1 MMAGLFIISLSY
13 LLLAAHALRGGD
25 GGLAVFMIG
34 SAALAFSRERWAGNL
49 SAVLLGCCSLLWLSK
64 GSDLINLRIGLG
76 GDWIR
81 LTLIM
86 SALFALTLFSAAY
99 CFSASGRE
107 RFNRSKEQG
116 WFRTSI
122 FLLTALLLEIT
133 RSKVSFP
140 ILLADRFFPGWGRAE
155 IFFLALYASWL
166 GSMMFSP
173 EGAKVMRPRI
183 WALFSLVFF
192 VQLVLGLAGAEQFL
206 MTGRLH
212 LPVPALIAAGP
223 VYRGSG
229 FFMPVLF
236 TVSVLLVGPAWCSHL
251 CYIGAWDDQ
260 CSRFGKLKPSHN
272 FKSGLTWM
280 RLILLLLAVGVAW
293 AMRASGISTFVAV
306 WSAAVFG
313 LIGIMIMLYFSRRM
327 GMMVHCTAFCPM
339 GIVSNLLGRLSPWRM
354 KISSDCC
361 KCMKCSRSCRYN
373 ALKPQDIEAGHPG
386 LSCTLCGDCVSSCS
400 SSSIG
405 YRLPFISP
413 QTARII
419 FLAMVTS
426 LHALFLGVARI

>member
-1 MMAGLFIISLSY
+1 MILILLSY

-25 GGLAVFMIG
+25 VGLAVFMIG
-34 SAALAFSRERWAGNL
+34 TAGLAFHRERWVGNVCG
-49 SAVLLGCCSLLWLSK
+49 VLLVWASLLWLQK
-64 GSDLINLRIGLG
+64 GAELINLRIFTG

-81 LTLIM
+81 LAVIM
-86 SALFALTLFSAAY
+86 GALFAISVFSAAY
-99 CFSASGRE
+99 CFSPAGRE
-107 RFNRSKEQG
+107 RFCRGKEQG
-116 WFRTSI
+116 WFRASI
-122 FLLTALLLEIT
+122 FLLSALLLEIT

-155 IFFLALYASWL
+155 IFLLAFYASWL
-166 GSMMFSP
+166 GGRMFSP

-192 VQLVLGLAGAEQFL
+192 GQLVLGVSGVEQFL
-206 MTGRLH
+206 MTGKLH

-229 FFMPVLF
+229 FFMPILF

-260 CSRFGKLKPSHN
+260 CSRVSRNSPSRK
-272 FKSGLTWM
+272 FKS
-280 RLILLLLAVGVAW
+280 RLIWLRLVLLVLVVGSAW
-293 AMRASGISTFVAV
+293 AMRIAGISFVVAV
-306 WSAAVFG
+306 WAAAVFG
-313 LIGIMIMLYFSRRM
+313 LIGIAVMLLFSRRM

-361 KCMKCSRSCRYN
+361 KCMKCSKACRYG
-373 ALKPQDIEAGHPG
+373 ALQLRDIEAGRPG
-386 LSCTLCGDCVSSCS
+386 ISCTLCGDCLPECASA
-400 SSSIG
+400 SIG
-405 YRLPFISP
+405 YRLPFLSP
-413 QTARII
+413 QTARKL
-419 FLAMVTS
+419 FLVLVIS
-426 LHALFLGVARI
+426 LHVLFLGVARM